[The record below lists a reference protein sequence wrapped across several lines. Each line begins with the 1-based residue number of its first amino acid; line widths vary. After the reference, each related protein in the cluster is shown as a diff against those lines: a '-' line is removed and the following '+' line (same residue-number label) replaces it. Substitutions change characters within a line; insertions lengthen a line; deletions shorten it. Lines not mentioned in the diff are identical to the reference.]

1 MRNVVGSVVVK
12 KPSVMTKLYL
22 MKPIVKLLMALG
34 LCIFLCFGGSVIL
47 YRQSQDDLS
56 KIDEKKTELEKEV
69 TQQAKSYGELGYL
82 VKNSKNAKAYYGYL
96 IGEFPPEFK
105 IGDLLA
111 SITKIG
117 TSQGLKFIYFKP
129 GTAVD
134 RIYYAE
140 VPVDI
145 SVVGTF
151 HQIGAF
157 LGGIA
162 NLSNSVVAVNKFSLT
177 RAEAGKTDLLTLEL
191 TATLYHTLPTSLD
204 VKP

>member
-1 MRNVVGSVVVK
+1 MRNFSSVVVK
-12 KPSVMTKLYL
+12 KPSMMAKLYL

-34 LCIFLCFGGSVIL
+34 LCIFLCFSGSMVL
-47 YRQSQDDLS
+47 YRQSLDDLS
-56 KIDEKKTELEKEV
+56 RIDEKKTELEKEV
-69 TQQAKSYGELGYL
+69 AQQAKSYGELGYL
-82 VKNSKNAKAYYGYL
+82 IKNSKNAKAYYASL
-96 IGEFPPEFK
+96 INEFPPEFK

-111 SITKIG
+111 NITKIG
-117 TSQGLKFIYFKP
+117 TAEGLKFIYFKP
-129 GTAVD
+129 GVAVD
-134 RIYYAE
+134 RMYYAE
-140 VPVDI
+140 VPVDV
-145 SVVGTF
+145 SVVGSF

-177 RAEAGKTDLLTLEL
+177 RADAEKGGLLTLDF